1 MVGALRL
8 SLFAH
13 TAAPDWR
20 SRGNEAADVH
30 AGSNVGSAVPLM
42 TCEERFVFWR
52 QRPPSPEH
60 VSGNLRAVLR
70 DIFRQRVT
78 REWKCAPAQGELVR
92 EHGERLTRW
101 LDVVRRAG
109 NGVHLLVALQLS
121 TLQTSTPSRLLWGRS
136 REPDALLC
144 SLCGYAATPRHPF
157 TCPGTAAA
165 RRVLQHRVTLA
176 LRAVVT
182 PLLRSETTSI
192 RHRHAC
198 LRLSFQPPA
207 MA

>member
-1 MVGALRL
+1 M
-8 SLFAH
+8 
-13 TAAPDWR
+13 
-20 SRGNEAADVH
+20 
-30 AGSNVGSAVPLM
+30 
-42 TCEERFVFWR
+42 FWR

-121 TLQTSTPSRLLWGRS
+121 TLQTSTPSRFALVNLLPCCVHS
-136 REPDALLC
+136 V
-144 SLCGYAATPRHPF
+144 AT
-157 TCPGTAAA
+157 
-165 RRVLQHRVTLA
+165 L
-176 LRAVVT
+176 
-182 PLLRSETTSI
+182 PLLVIPSL
-192 RHRHAC
+192 APV
-198 LRLSFQPPA
+198 LRLPDVFYNIRSPWPFA
-207 MA
+207 R